1 MEKSMKKILVS
12 IIMAGL
18 VLSGCQKKLDIPN
31 PNAPTIENFWLNAN
45 DAVLG
50 VNAVYSVLH
59 RGAIS
64 RYMPMFLLA
73 RPDEGHSTSPF
84 FDLQNGLDKF
94 VLTNYNYF
102 FTADVYQ
109 DNYQGIFRANQVLV
123 NVPNI
128 NMDEALKQR
137 VLGEAKFL
145 RGLYYFHLAI
155 LYGNVPM
162 LLEPSTAGALP
173 QQATQAQVFAQIAT
187 DLTEAAA
194 SLPATYPSSEL
205 GRATKGAANALLA
218 KVYMQ
223 QKMWNEALTPLQYL
237 AEGEGNT
244 TYALMPNYRD
254 NFLVT
259 TENNRESVFEWQFE
273 ENTTETHDDDLQDPN
288 QNYGTSLAQFVA
300 PKEVGFQDVEARRWI
315 IAEFHQEKT
324 TGGERDPRLAAS
336 FLYDSTDVR
345 GPEFTMLYGRK
356 WSEAPGLNKEGV
368 FFRKFLN
375 DHWKNNEGFRSK
387 NNWRYIRYADVLL
400 MYAEVLNEV
409 GRTADAYQYV
419 DRVRERAGLAK
430 LSVAK
435 PGLTQEAFRKQIEH
449 ERITELAGEGW
460 RWHDLVRFGYLT
472 TDAPA
477 VLVARDPSF
486 ANFKANRDL
495 FLPIPQ
501 RDIDINPNLDQNTG
515 F

>member
-1 MEKSMKKILVS
+1 MKR
-12 IIMAGL
+12 IIIGF
-18 VLSGCQKKLDIPN
+18 VLAASLGFSGCQKKLDIPN
-31 PNAPTIENFWLNAN
+31 PNAPTIENFWQNSN

-59 RGAIS
+59 RGAIT
-64 RYMPMFLLA
+64 RYMPMFLIG
-73 RPDEGHSTSPF
+73 RSDEGYSTSPF
-84 FDLQNGLDKF
+84 FELANALDKF
-94 VLTNYNYF
+94 VLTDYNWF

-109 DNYQGIFRANQVLV
+109 DNYQGIFRANQVIA

-128 NMDEALKQR
+128 EMDAALKQR
-137 VLGEAKFL
+137 VIGEAKFL
-145 RGLYYFHLAI
+145 RGLFYFHLAT

-162 LLEPSTAGALP
+162 LLEPSKAGDLP
-173 QQATQAQVFAQIAT
+173 PQATQAQVYAQAAT
-187 DLTEAAA
+187 DLSEAAA
-194 SLPATYPSSEL
+194 ALPATYPATEL

-223 QKMWNEALTPLQYL
+223 QKMWTEAQVALQYL
-237 AEGEGNT
+237 AEGEGRT
-244 TYALMPNYRD
+244 TYALMPNFRD
-254 NFLVT
+254 NFLVS

-288 QNYGTSLAQFVA
+288 QNYGSSLAQFIA
-300 PKEVGFQDVEARRWI
+300 PKPVGFQDIEGRRWI
-315 IAEFHQEKT
+315 LNPFHQEKT
-324 TGGERDPRLAAS
+324 TTGERDPRLAAT

-345 GPEFTMLYGRK
+345 GPNFTVLYGQV
-356 WSEAPGLNKEGV
+356 WNNVGGLNKQGV

-400 MYAEVLNEV
+400 MYAEVLNEL

-419 DRVRERAGLAK
+419 DRVRQRAGLAP
-430 LSVAK
+430 LSAAR
-435 PGLTQEAFRKQIEH
+435 PGLTKDQFRSQIEH
-449 ERITELAGEGW
+449 ERITELTGEGW
-460 RWHDLVRFGYLT
+460 RWHDLVRYGYLNS
-472 TDAPA
+472 DAPA
-477 VLVARDPSF
+477 LLVARDPSF
-486 ANFKANRDL
+486 ANFKASRDL

-501 RDIDINPNLDQNTG
+501 RDMDINPNLTQNPG

>member
-1 MEKSMKKILVS
+1 MKKILLS
-12 IIMAGL
+12 LILAAL
-18 VLSGCQKKLDIPN
+18 VFSGCQKKLDIPN
-31 PNAPTIENFWLNAN
+31 PNAATIENFWQNSN

-59 RGAIS
+59 RGAIT
-64 RYMPMFLLA
+64 RYMPMFLLG
-73 RPDEGHSTSPF
+73 RSDEGFSTSPF
-84 FDLQNGLDKF
+84 FELQIALDKF
-94 VLTNYNYF
+94 VITNYNF
-102 FTADVYQ
+102 FASADVYQ
-109 DNYQGIFRANQVLV
+109 DNYQGINRANQVLA

-128 NMDEALKQR
+128 NMEDALKQR

-145 RGLYYFHLAI
+145 RGLFYFHLAV
-155 LYGNVPM
+155 LYGNVP
-162 LLEPSTAGALP
+162 LLLQPSQAGDLP
-173 QQATQAQVFAQIAT
+173 TQATQAQVYAQIIT

-194 SLPATYPSSEL
+194 ALPATYPSSEL
-205 GRATKGAANALLA
+205 GRATKGAANALVA

-223 QKMWNEALTPLQYL
+223 QKMWDQAVAPLQYL
-237 AEGEGNT
+237 AEGEGRT

-259 TENNRESVFEWQFE
+259 TENNKESVFEWQFE

-288 QNYGTSLAQFVA
+288 QNYGSSLAQFIA
-300 PKEVGFQDVEARRWI
+300 PKEVGFQDIEARRWI
-315 IAEFHQEKT
+315 ISEFHQEKT

-345 GPEFTMLYGRK
+345 GPEFTMLYGQK
-356 WSEAPGLNKEGV
+356 WNEAPGLNREGV
-368 FFRKFLN
+368 YFRKFLN

-387 NNWRYIRYADVLL
+387 NNWRYLRYADVLL

-409 GRTADAYQYV
+409 NRTADAYQYV
-419 DRVRERAGLAK
+419 DMVRERAGLAK

-435 PGLTQEAFRKQIEH
+435 PGLSQEAFREQIKH

-460 RWHDLVRFGYLT
+460 RWHDLVRWDELT

-477 VLVARDPSF
+477 KLVARDPSF
-486 ANFKANRDL
+486 AGFKANRDL

>member
-1 MEKSMKKILVS
+1 MKRILLGS
-12 IIMAGL
+12 IILAGL
-18 VLSGCQKKLDIPN
+18 GFLGCQKKLDIPN
-31 PNAPTIENFWLNAN
+31 PNAPTIENFWQNSN
-45 DAVLG
+45 DAIAG
-50 VNAVYSVLH
+50 VNAVYSTLH

-64 RYMPMFLLA
+64 RYMPMFLLG
-73 RPDEGHSTSPF
+73 RSDEGYSTSPF
-84 FDLQNGLDKF
+84 FELGNALDKF
-94 VLTNYNYF
+94 ILTNYNWF

-109 DNYQGIFRANQVLV
+109 DNYQGIFRANQVIE
-123 NVPNI
+123 NVPKI
-128 NMDEALKQR
+128 NMEEALKQR

-145 RGLYYFHLAI
+145 RGLFYFHLAT

-162 LLEPSTAGALP
+162 MLKPSKPGDLP
-173 QQATQAQVFAQIAT
+173 TTATQAQVYAQIAA

-194 SLPATYPSSEL
+194 ALPATYPDAEL

-223 QKMWNEALTPLQYL
+223 QKMWNEALVPLQYL
-237 AEGEGNT
+237 AEGEGKT

-254 NFLVT
+254 NFMVT
-259 TENNRESVFEWQFE
+259 TENNKESVFEWQFE

-288 QNYGTSLAQFVA
+288 QNYGSSLAQFVA
-300 PKEVGFQDVEARRWI
+300 PKPVGFQDIEGRRWI
-315 IAEFHQEKT
+315 IHVFHQEKT
-324 TGGERDPRLAAS
+324 ASGERDPRLAAS

-345 GPEFTMLYGRK
+345 GPNFTLLYGQV
-356 WSEAPGLNKEGV
+356 WSQVGGLNKEGV
-368 FFRKFLN
+368 YFRKFLN

-409 GRTADAYQYV
+409 GRTADAYPYV
-419 DRVRERAGLAK
+419 DRVRQRAGLEK
-430 LSVAK
+430 LTTAR
-435 PGLTQEAFRKQIEH
+435 PGLSKDQFRRQIEH
-449 ERITELAGEGW
+449 ERLTELAGEGW
-460 RWHDLVRFGYLT
+460 RWNDLVRFGELT

-477 VLVARDPSF
+477 KLVARDPSF
-486 ANFKANRDL
+486 ANFKASRDL

-501 RDIDINPNLDQNTG
+501 RDIDINPNLTQNPG

>member
-1 MEKSMKKILVS
+1 MKKIILVS
-12 IIMAGL
+12 IIAAGL
-18 VLSGCQKKLDIPN
+18 GVSGCQKKLDIPN
-31 PNAPTIENFWLNAN
+31 PNAPTIENFWQNAN

-50 VNAVYSVLH
+50 VNATYSVLH
-59 RGAIS
+59 RGAIT
-64 RYMPMFLLA
+64 RYMPMFLIG
-73 RPDEGHSTSPF
+73 RGDEGFSTSPF
-84 FDLQNGLDKF
+84 FDLQNALDRF
-94 VLTNYNYF
+94 VLTDYNYF

-109 DNYQGIFRANQVLV
+109 DNYQGIFRANQVLA

-128 NMDEALKQR
+128 TMDEALKQR

-162 LLEPSTAGALP
+162 LLQPSRAGDLP
-173 QQATQAQVFAQIAT
+173 QQATQAQVYAQIAS

-194 SLPATYPSSEL
+194 ALPATYPPSEL

-223 QKMWNEALTPLQYL
+223 QKLWNEALAPLQYL
-237 AEGEGNT
+237 ADGEGKT
-244 TYALMPNYRD
+244 TYALMPSYRD

-259 TENNRESVFEWQFE
+259 TENNKESIFEWQFE

-288 QNYGTSLAQFVA
+288 QNYGSSLAQFLA
-300 PKEVGFQDVEARRWI
+300 PKPVGYQDIEGRRWI

-324 TGGERDPRLAAS
+324 TTGGRDPRLAAS
-336 FLYDSTDVR
+336 FLYDSTDVD
-345 GPEFTMLYGRK
+345 GPDSTLLYGQV
-356 WSEAPGLNKEGV
+356 WSEVGGLNKQGV
-368 FFRKFLN
+368 YFRKFLN
-375 DHWKNNEGFRSK
+375 DHWKDNEGFRSK
-387 NNWRYIRYADVLL
+387 NNWRYIRYADALL

-409 GRTADAYQYV
+409 GRTADAYSYV

-435 PGLTQEAFRKQIEH
+435 PGLSQEAFRRQIEH

-460 RWHDLVRFGYLT
+460 RWLDLVRFGELA

-477 VLVARDPSF
+477 KLVARDPSF
-486 ANFKANRDL
+486 ANFKASRDL

>member
-1 MEKSMKKILVS
+1 MKKLLILF
-12 IIMAGL
+12 IITA
-18 VLSGCQKKLDIPN
+18 LSVAGCQKKLDIPN
-31 PNAPTIENFWLNAN
+31 PNAPTIENFWQNSG

-73 RPDEGHSTSPF
+73 RGDVGYSTSPF
-84 FDLQNGLDKF
+84 FELANALDKF
-94 VLTNYNYF
+94 NITDYNWF

-109 DNYQGIFRANQVLV
+109 DNYQGIFRANQVIT
-123 NVPNI
+123 NVPKI
-128 NMDEALKQR
+128 NMDETLKQR
-137 VLGEAKFL
+137 VIAEAKFL
-145 RGLYYFHLAI
+145 RSLYYFHLAI
-155 LYGNVPM
+155 LYGNVLF

-173 QQATQAQVFAQIAT
+173 PQATQAEVFAQIAT
-187 DLTEAAA
+187 DLNEAATV
-194 SLPATYPSSEL
+194 LPATYPASEV
-205 GRATKGAANALLA
+205 GRATKGAAYALLA

-223 QKMWNEALTPLQYL
+223 QKLWNEALTALQWL
-237 AEGEGNT
+237 VEGEGRNV
-244 TYALMPNYRD
+244 YSLMPSYRD

-288 QNYGTSLAQFVA
+288 QNYGSSLAQFVA
-300 PKEVGFQDVEARRWI
+300 PKPVGYQDIEARRWI
-315 IAEFHQEKT
+315 VSVFHREKT
-324 TGGERDPRLAAS
+324 TTGARDPRLEAT

-345 GPEFTMLYGRK
+345 GPNFTQLYGQV
-356 WSEAPGLNKEGV
+356 WNNVGGLNKEGV

-409 GRTADAYQYV
+409 GRTGDAYQYV
-419 DRVRERAGLAK
+419 DRVRQRAGLAT
-430 LSVAK
+430 LTAAR
-435 PGLTQEAFRKQIEH
+435 PGLGKDAFRSQIEH
-449 ERITELAGEGW
+449 ERLTELTGEGW
-460 RWHDLVRFGYLT
+460 RWPDLVRFGYLST
-472 TDAPA
+472 NAPA

-486 ANFKANRDL
+486 ANFQFPRDL
-495 FLPIPQ
+495 FLPIPT
-501 RDIDINPNLDQNTG
+501 RDVDINPNIKQNPG

>member
-1 MEKSMKKILVS
+1 MKKQ
-12 IIMAGL
+12 IICLAVLAGL
-18 VLSGCQKKLDIPN
+18 IFPGCQKNLDIPN
-31 PNAPTIENFWLNAN
+31 PNAATIENFWQNSN

-59 RGAIS
+59 RGAIT
-64 RYMPMFLLA
+64 RYMPMFFMA
-73 RPDEGHSTSPF
+73 RSDEGHSTSPF
-84 FDLQNGLDKF
+84 FPLQTALDKF
-94 VLTNYNYF
+94 LITDYNWF

-109 DNYQGIFRANQVLV
+109 DNYQGINRANQVIAK
-123 NVPNI
+123 VPNI
-128 NMDEALKQR
+128 TMDDALKQR
-137 VLGEAKFL
+137 VLAEAKFL

-162 LLEPSTAGALP
+162 VLEPSRAGLLP
-173 QQATQAQVFAQIAT
+173 NTATQTQVYAQIAK

-194 SLPATYPSSEL
+194 VLPSTYPASEL
-205 GRATKGAANALLA
+205 GRATKGAAFALLA

-223 QKMWNEALTPLQYL
+223 QKMWSQALAPLQWL
-237 AEGEGNT
+237 VEGDGRNV
-244 TYALMPNYRD
+244 YSLMPNYRD
-254 NFLVT
+254 NFLVS

-288 QNYGTSLAQFVA
+288 QNYGSSLAQFIA
-300 PKEVGFQDVEARRWI
+300 PKPVGFQDVEGRRWI
-315 IAEFHQEKT
+315 INEFHQEKT
-324 TGGERDPRLAAS
+324 TAGARDPRLEAS

-345 GPEFTMLYGRK
+345 GPASTLLYGQV
-356 WSEAPGLNKEGV
+356 WNNVGGLNKQGV

-400 MYAEVLNEV
+400 MYAEVLNEA

-419 DRVRERAGLAK
+419 DRVRTRAGLAN
-430 LSVAK
+430 L
-435 PGLTQEAFRKQIEH
+435 PLTFNKDNFREQIKH
-449 ERITELAGEGW
+449 ERATELSGEGW
-460 RWHDLVRFGYLT
+460 RWHDLVRWGELS

-477 VLVARDPSF
+477 KLVARDPSF
-486 ANFKANRDL
+486 ATFKAARDL

-501 RDIDINPNLDQNTG
+501 RDIDINPNVKQNPG

>member
-1 MEKSMKKILVS
+1 MKKLIFS
-12 IIMAGL
+12 L
-18 VLSGCQKKLDIPN
+18 VLAGAFFTGCQKNLDIPN
-31 PNAPTIENFWLNAN
+31 PNAATIENFWQNSN

-64 RYMPMFLLA
+64 RYMPMYLLA
-73 RPDEGHSTSPF
+73 RGDEGHSTSPF
-84 FDLQNGLDKF
+84 FELQNSLDKF
-94 VLTNYNYF
+94 FITDYNWF

-109 DNYQGIFRANQVLV
+109 DNYQGINRANQVITF
-123 NVPNI
+123 VPNI
-128 NMDEALKQR
+128 NMDDALKQR
-137 VLGEAKFL
+137 VIGEAKFL

-162 LLEPSTAGALP
+162 MLEPSKAGALP
-173 QQATQAQVFAQIAT
+173 TQATQAQVFAQIAK
-187 DLTEAAA
+187 DLNEAIPA
-194 SLPATYPSSEL
+194 LPATYPSSEL

-223 QKMWNEALTPLQYL
+223 QKMWNEALTPLQWL
-237 AEGEGNT
+237 AEGEGRNV
-244 TYALMPNYRD
+244 YSLMPNYRD

-273 ENTTETHDDDLQDPN
+273 ENQTETHDDDLQDPN
-288 QNYGTSLAQFVA
+288 QNYGTSLAQFIA
-300 PKEVGFQDVEARRWI
+300 PKPVGFQDVEARRWI
-315 IAEFHQEKT
+315 LNVFHQEKT
-324 TGGERDPRLAAS
+324 TTGARDPRLAVS
-336 FLYDSTDVR
+336 FLYDSTDER
-345 GPEFTMLYGRK
+345 GPAFTQLYGQT
-356 WSEAPGLNKEGV
+356 WNNVGGLNKQGV

-400 MYAEVLNEV
+400 MYAEVLNEL
-409 GRTADAYQYV
+409 GRTGDAYQYV
-419 DRVRERAGLAK
+419 DRVRNRAGLANLPRTFNK
-430 LSVAK
+430 D
-435 PGLTQEAFRKQIEH
+435 QFRKQIEH

-460 RWHDLVRFGYLT
+460 RWHDLVRYGYLT

-477 VLVARDPSF
+477 ILVARDPSF
-486 ANFKANRDL
+486 ANFKAPRDL

-501 RDIDINPNLDQNTG
+501 RDIDINPNLKQNTG

>member
-1 MEKSMKKILVS
+1 MKKRIVCIAVL
-12 IIMAGL
+12 AGL
-18 VLSGCQKKLDIPN
+18 FFSGCQKKLDIPN
-31 PNAPTIENFWLNAN
+31 PNAATIENFWQNSN

-64 RYMPMFLLA
+64 RYMPMFLIG
-73 RPDEGHSTSPF
+73 RGDEGHSTSPF
-84 FDLQNGLDKF
+84 FELGNALDKF
-94 VLTNYNYF
+94 VITNYNWF

-109 DNYQGIFRANQVLV
+109 DNYQGINRANQVIA

-128 NMDEALKQR
+128 NMDDALKQR
-137 VLGEAKFL
+137 VIGEAKFL
-145 RGLYYFHLAI
+145 RALYYFHLGI

-162 LLEPSTAGALP
+162 MLEPSKPGALP
-173 QQATQAQVFAQIAT
+173 NTATQAEVFAQIEK

-194 SLPATYPSSEL
+194 VLPATYPASEL
-205 GRATKGAANALLA
+205 GRATKGAAFALLA

-223 QKMWNEALTPLQYL
+223 QKMWNQALTPLQWL
-237 AEGEGNT
+237 VEGEGRSV
-244 TYALMPNYRD
+244 YSLMPNYRD

-288 QNYGTSLAQFVA
+288 QNYGSSLAQFIA
-300 PKEVGFQDVEARRWI
+300 PKPVGFQDIEGRRWI
-315 IAEFHQEKT
+315 LNEFHQEKT
-324 TGGERDPRLAAS
+324 TTGERDPRLAAS

-345 GPEFTMLYGRK
+345 GPNFTLLYGQV
-356 WSEAPGLNKEGV
+356 WNNVGGLNKQGV
-368 FFRKFLN
+368 YFRKFLN
-375 DHWKNNEGFRSK
+375 DHWKNDEGFRSK

-400 MYAEVLNEV
+400 MYAEVLNEA

-419 DRVRERAGLAK
+419 DRVRERVGLAK
-430 LSVAK
+430 LSVAR
-435 PGLTQEAFRKQIEH
+435 PGLSTEQFRRQIEH
-449 ERITELAGEGW
+449 ERLTELAGEGW
-460 RWHDLVRFGYLT
+460 RWHDLVRFGYLNT
-472 TDAPA
+472 SAPA
-477 VLVARDPSF
+477 ILVARDPSF
-486 ANFKANRDL
+486 ANFQAPRDL

-501 RDIDINPNLDQNTG
+501 RDIDINPNLKQNPG

>member
-1 MEKSMKKILVS
+1 MKKILFIS
-12 IIMAGL
+12 IVIAGL
-18 VLSGCQKKLDIPN
+18 GISGCEKKLDIPN
-31 PNAPTIENFWLNAN
+31 PNAPTLENFWQNSN

-73 RPDEGHSTSPF
+73 RGDEGHSTSPF
-84 FDLQNGLDKF
+84 FDLQNALDKF
-94 VLTNYNYF
+94 VLSNYNYF

-109 DNYQGIFRANQVLV
+109 DNYQGIFRANQVLA

-128 NMDEALKQR
+128 EMEETLKQR

-145 RGLYYFHLAI
+145 RGLFYFHLAV
-155 LYGNVPM
+155 LYGNVPF

-173 QQATQAQVFAQIAT
+173 PQATQAEVFAQVVK

-194 SLPATYPSSEL
+194 VLPATYPESEL

-223 QKMWNEALTPLQYL
+223 QKMWNEALAPLQYL
-237 AEGEGNT
+237 AEGEGKT
-244 TYALMPNYRD
+244 TYALMPNYSD

-259 TENNRESVFEWQFE
+259 TENNKESIFEWQFE

-288 QNYGTSLAQFVA
+288 QNYGSSLAQFIA
-300 PKEVGFQDVEARRWI
+300 PKPVGFQDVEGRRWMI
-315 IAEFHQEKT
+315 NEFHQEKT
-324 TGGERDPRLAAS
+324 ISGARDPRLAAS
-336 FLYDSTDVR
+336 FLFDSTDVR
-345 GPEFTMLYGRK
+345 GPDFTLLYGEV
-356 WSEAPGLNKEGV
+356 WNQVGGLNKQGV
-368 FFRKFLN
+368 YFRKFLN

-387 NNWRYIRYADVLL
+387 NNWRYLRYADVLL

-409 GRTADAYQYV
+409 NRTADAYPFV
-419 DRVRERAGLAK
+419 DMVRERAGLRK

-435 PGLTQEAFRKQIEH
+435 PGLSQAQFREQIKH
-449 ERITELAGEGW
+449 ERVTELSGEGW
-460 RWHDLVRFGYLT
+460 RWHDLVRWGELAT
-472 TDAPA
+472 SAPA
-477 VLVARDPSF
+477 NVVARDPSF
-486 ANFKANRDL
+486 ANFQAPRDI

-501 RDIDINPNLDQNTG
+501 RDIDINPNLEQNTG